1 MNRVFKKAKKRE
13 RQSREDVLDLNP
25 RLDMDRGVVSDTK
38 DTGVGVQVLVEGEL
52 EDRSTTIATNIVTLT
67 SNLRSMEIAE

>member
-1 MNRVFKKAKKRE
+1 
-13 RQSREDVLDLNP
+13 
-25 RLDMDRGVVSDTK
+25 MDRGVVSDTK